1 MSDGGINAKDLI
13 MIGGV
18 AALGL
23 GLYSVVKKQNNV
35 TISGQENW
43 EGINKIIEQLGSTNS
58 AFLDS
63 ITQILQSSGG
73 GSSTPGGGSSELP
86 GGSEENGDTL
96 EDTKE
101 VLKLTSTA
109 LNKLGYSGPLVQAQT
124 LLKESVD
131 KDKVAIASNP
141 GLNAIEGGMSVAPT
155 GNDFVDDMN
164 NKIYTVL
171 QPVSVLKP
179 SNLST
184 VYNGLHGFGEWIYNS
199 VTGKKNV
206 DDELAVS

>member
-1 MSDGGINAKDLI
+1 

-35 TISGQENW
+35 IISGQENW
-43 EGINKIIEQLGSTNS
+43 EGINKIIDQLGSSNS
-58 AFLDS
+58 AFLES
-63 ITQILQSSGG
+63 ITQILQSSGSGGSSTPGG

-86 GGSEENGDTL
+86 GGSEENGNTL

-109 LNKLGYSGPLVQAQT
+109 LNKLGYSGTLVQAQT

-141 GLNAIEGGMSVAPT
+141 GLNAIEGGMSVAST

-184 VYNGLHGFGEWIYNS
+184 VWNGLHGFGEWVYNTA
-199 VTGKKNV
+199 TGKKNV
-206 DDELAVS
+206 DDELAVN